1 MRHLLTMLAALAC
14 APPAHAEIA
23 RSSIP
28 KRQYAAEHPYPSTG
42 KRSPAGC
49 SGFVLDHRHALCA
62 GGADTA
68 ENLQWMRVD
77 EARAKDRVEKQY
89 CAWLRKRPA
98 P

>member
-1 MRHLLTMLAALAC
+1 MRYILLLSALAL
-14 APPAHAEIA
+14 ALPAHAEIA
-23 RSSIP
+23 RSSVP
-28 KRQYAAEHPYPSTG
+28 KRQYAAEHPCPSTG

-49 SGFVLDHRHALCA
+49 TGWVLDHRHALCA

-68 ENLQWMRVD
+68 ENLQWMTVA
-77 EARAKDRVEKQY
+77 EAKRKDRIEKQY